1 MSEENAERE
10 ALVELLK
17 ENLREQRRA
26 RRWRLIFRSV
36 VLALVVLGVALLART
51 GLSPSQDDTGPHT
64 AEVAIKGPI
73 MADSPASADRVLQG
87 VERAFEAD
95 NVEGIVLRINSP
107 GGSAVQAR
115 QIYQELRRLRETHE
129 DTPVYAVIEDIGA
142 SGAYYVAAGADKI
155 FVNESS
161 IVGSIGVIMGGF
173 GVQEA
178 LDRLGIERRLYT
190 AGEHKDFLDP
200 FSPAEEE
207 EVAHVQAMLDEIHGQ
222 FIAAVREGR
231 GERIDEAGVDEER
244 LFSGLV
250 WTGSR
255 SLELGLADELGSAR
269 SVARDVI
276 GAEKR
281 VDYTVQGN
289 LVSQFADRFGT
300 AFGRGVFETLLGLEY
315 QPR

>member
-1 MSEENAERE
+1 MSEESTERE

-26 RRWRLIFRSV
+26 RRWRLILRSV
-36 VLALVVLGVALLART
+36 VLALVVLGVIAVARMD
-51 GLSPSQDDTGPHT
+51 LSPQQDVGPHT
-64 AEVAIKGPI
+64 AEVAVRGPI

-87 VERAFEAD
+87 LERAFEAEEA
-95 NVEGIVLRINSP
+95 EGIVLRINSP

-115 QIYQELRRLRETHE
+115 QIYQGLRRMRANHE
-129 DTPVYAVIEDIGA
+129 DTPVYAVIEDVGA
-142 SGAYYVAAGADKI
+142 SGAYYVAAGAERI

-255 SLELGLADELGSAR
+255 SLELGLADEIGSPR
-269 SVARDVI
+269 RVAREVI
-276 GAEKR
+276 GAEER
-281 VDYTVQGN
+281 VDYTVRGD
-289 LVSQFADRFGT
+289 LVSQLADRFGT
-300 AFGRGVFETLLGLEY
+300 ALGRGLFETLQGQAY